1 MKVTVCRDLSDRAL
15 SYDVEPGT
23 LSDIF
28 TSLGLGNAV
37 ALVNGK
43 IAAPETVVS
52 DEDVVFIR
60 QVPKGIDPVSVLL
73 IVAGVVL
80 LTGVVYGGYQLYQM
94 RKQMEEYKE
103 GLSSFG
109 DSVTNLP
116 NVKGAN
122 NVRALDRS
130 IPYII
135 GKARVAPYVL
145 SEGVISITGASGHM
159 IRQVPYIL
167 GYSNLVLRKCFSNG
181 RDVYTFT
188 GNTPQ
193 QGRFLVPD
201 ITQGSLW
208 VAQTGVQ
215 YTTPHSYMRN
225 TYVTIDAGDKLLKAD
240 DPNYTALTYTL
251 PENTAEAKVFLMFN
265 GLRKYSSDG
274 KNMAHSIT
282 LRLTY
287 SINGGTTWNPLTSI
301 GGETGDYVVSYN
313 RSTQF
318 RKLQSL
324 ILPFAT
330 TKHLTEPIQ
339 IRIECR
345 SNTTSGA
352 LEDVFVQSILALT
365 YDPQA
370 SIERNDYVFLPVVD
384 EDVAKKCCIVG
395 LNAGAR
401 NSIDEDAFRNL
412 AFIVEGMARTWN
424 GTTWGNRA
432 TTRNPASWLLEVLT
446 SDVHPQ
452 SKIGLSEIDLDSF
465 GELYEYCEE
474 EGIEVNMVILDGEP
488 KEKIIQKICDVCY
501 STLYKNLDGKI
512 AVATDKH
519 KENAIAIINTQNC
532 FSFTNKKDL
541 TPQVDGLRITF
552 INEDT
557 DYEQDAYEVMR
568 PGTTK
573 DANSKIRAL
582 TVDGITKYEQIVKYA
597 WRLMAIESARPK
609 VTTVE
614 IGNEGVY
621 YTPLSKVLVQ
631 HPSLKNG
638 LGSAEIKAVLMIGTN
653 IIGLDLYEP
662 VAYDSTEASGFG
674 AVIQCVTDSYSS
686 ILAKAYTAV
695 SDGLVSTITFTVPID
710 TTTAS
715 VIPHAG
721 DIFSYGLLDAGE
733 FNTITNEMMITNM
746 SQTERGYRLDLVD
759 YNEAIYEYG
768 EIPVYTPNITPTRIT
783 KYVPAAPP
791 PATLDDVA
799 KAIQIVTTNGDPE
812 WIPDTVSVV
821 QAVASQNEIAIS
833 WEWAGS
839 GIANNIKRFIV
850 ELTKNGT
857 DWAVIAE
864 PNSNTAAYSFDR
876 VVDGY
881 PESGDLSAWRVRVK
895 AENVY
900 GVTSIDWRTSAINTT
915 YYKTWIM
922 SVPAIHAKASGR
934 SVDLQLYKENDF
946 YGDYE
951 FRVQISKDAGENWNE
966 LGDSSHAWIDE
977 SSYKGPGEYTELIFE
992 AYRQVLPLTGQASD
1006 EPEDTEYWYRVA
1018 LYHKQTTQITSYTS
1032 PFIVVC
1038 KPSSAKDLVSGAVKN
1053 AQLATGAVTH
1063 DKIAA
1068 RTIQT
1073 ENLFVT
1079 ARSKINTLSNA
1090 DDGISGWTAGTRFAD
1105 GSRFGLELVAQNHDV
1120 YSDEFTV
1127 EPNEIVEVSFGLQ
1140 VVDPAGST
1148 GSNGIFFGCTR
1159 EQTFTSYV
1167 WDTTTKKWEE
1177 STSSTNAYFIHD
1189 YQGSSIQFVK
1199 TFVLG
1204 SNVNIKD
1211 VPAPAV
1217 STAHAVYCLQLSVGD
1232 VKCLLR
1238 SGHNPVNNGY
1248 TWRLYQPLAVT
1259 IGQSKIVAEQ
1269 IEVKTLSAINS
1280 HLGEIKGDTE
1290 DYKLVMGSGGTAE
1303 EGTFL
1308 LGATTDESYLRRWK
1322 EGGIWKMAIKLA
1334 TFFVDAVS
1342 SKVLGRFQ
1350 VRNAADTAT
1359 ALDVDPSNPVAV
1371 AVAGGMSVTGGASV
1385 TGGMGVGGGLT
1396 IDGGTAWH
1404 SGNDG
1409 SGSGLDADYLDG
1421 LDSSVFPRQY
1431 TFAGE
1436 ESSVDLNTIT
1446 DIGFYSTTDNAYT
1459 TTTFLNTP
1467 VGVGAGGFTLLVT
1480 RIGSSYALQL
1490 FQQYGPDRPPL
1501 YKRESYYSGGV
1512 VWGPWIKMWSDAN
1525 DGSGSGLDADLLDG
1539 QHGSYYAPIH
1549 NPSFSGIPRV
1559 GTADGNF
1566 PLAQIYTGNDVIFKY
1581 LPIGS
1586 YICVYDDSQT
1596 NRPRN
1601 ASYPVYLRVATNR
1614 DYTFD
1619 SGDAGGVVTGTWRCC
1634 GVSGSGSNSYTY
1646 LMRRVA

>member
-1 MKVTVCRDLSDRAL
+1 
-15 SYDVEPGT
+15 
-23 LSDIF
+23 
-28 TSLGLGNAV
+28 
-37 ALVNGK
+37 
-43 IAAPETVVS
+43 
-52 DEDVVFIR
+52 
-60 QVPKGIDPVSVLL
+60 
-73 IVAGVVL
+73 
-80 LTGVVYGGYQLYQM
+80 
-94 RKQMEEYKE
+94 MEEYKE

-135 GKARVAPYVL
+135 GKARIAPYVL

-193 QGRFLVPD
+193 QGLFLVPD

-215 YTTPHSYMRN
+215 YTTYPSYMRN
-225 TYVTIDAGDKLLKAD
+225 TYVTIDAGDQLLKAD

-251 PENTAEAKVFLMFN
+251 PENTAEAWVFLMFN
-265 GLRKYSSDG
+265 GLRKYSSKG
-274 KNMAHSIT
+274 KGVAHTIT

-324 ILPFAT
+324 TLPFAT
-330 TKHLTEPIQ
+330 TSVLTEPIQ

-345 SNTTSGA
+345 SNATSGA

-395 LNAGAR
+395 LTAGAR
-401 NSIDEDAFRNL
+401 YSEDEDAFRNL

-432 TTRNPASWLLEVLT
+432 PTRNPASWLFEILT

-474 EGIEVNMVILDGEP
+474 EGIEVNMVILEGEP
-488 KEKIIQKICDVCY
+488 KEKIIQKICDICY

-638 LGSAEIKAVLMIGTN
+638 LGSAEIKNVVMSGTD

-662 VAYDSTEASGFG
+662 IVYDSEDANGFG
-674 AVIQCVTDSYSS
+674 VVIQCVSDTYCTP
-686 ILAKAYTAV
+686 LAKAYNAGE
-695 SDGLVSTITFTVPID
+695 DGLVYSIVFVTPID
-710 TTTAS
+710 TLSSS
-715 VIPHAG
+715 VVPRSG
-721 DIFSYGLLDAGE
+721 DILSYGYLDDGE
-733 FNTITNEMMITNM
+733 FNTITNEMLITNM
-746 SQTERGYRLDLVD
+746 AQTERGYRLDLVD

-783 KYVPAAPP
+783 KYVPAAPQ

-799 KAIQIVTTNGDPE
+799 NAIQIVTTNGDPE
-812 WIPDTVSVV
+812 WIPDTVSAV

-833 WEWAGS
+833 WEWSGS

-850 ELTKNGT
+850 ELTKNGGT

-876 VVDGY
+876 DDDGY
-881 PESGDLSAWRVRVK
+881 PEADDFSTWRVRVK

-900 GVTSIDWRTSAINTT
+900 GIVGEYGPDDAGQAVDSSLYIGWTPATPAINTR
-915 YYKTWIM
+915 
-922 SVPAIHAKASGR
+922 VSGR
-934 SVDLQLYKENDF
+934 GVSVGWSFATKWYGQGDVDLQIAKGYT
-946 YGDYE
+946 
-951 FRVQISKDAGENWNE
+951 VDAEGE
-966 LGDSSHAWIDE
+966 I
-977 SSYKGPGEYTELIFE
+977 ELITE
-992 AYRQVLPLTGQASD
+992 TDTLVAYAPATGVDPVASYENYREGAVDGFLTRAGNAFFIALPLYGQNEDPISSRDTPYYIRVRSVSNQPTTAAPSGRETSD
-1006 EPEDTEYWYRVA
+1006 W
-1018 LYHKQTTQITSYTS
+1018 TTWTLVYAHA
-1032 PFIVVC
+1032 
-1038 KPSSAKDLVSGAVKN
+1038 SSAQDVIRAWKLNDLGEKVKIDGALGADQIYVN
-1053 AQLATGAVTH
+1053 FLAALSSNLGVITDGAL
-1063 DKIAA
+1063 
-1068 RTIQT
+1068 QGN
-1073 ENLFVT
+1073 ENNMW
-1079 ARSKINTLSNA
+1079 ALSRIYE
-1090 DDGISGWTAGTRFAD
+1090 DDGITVKYYEGTLR
-1105 GSRFGLELVAQNHDV
+1105 
-1120 YSDEFTV
+1120 
-1127 EPNEIVEVSFGLQ
+1127 
-1140 VVDPAGST
+1140 
-1148 GSNGIFFGCTR
+1148 
-1159 EQTFTSYV
+1159 
-1167 WDTTTKKWEE
+1167 
-1177 STSSTNAYFIHD
+1177 
-1189 YQGSSIQFVK
+1189 
-1199 TFVLG
+1199 
-1204 SNVNIKD
+1204 
-1211 VPAPAV
+1211 
-1217 STAHAVYCLQLSVGD
+1217 VGD
-1232 VKCLLR
+1232 
-1238 SGHNPVNNGY
+1238 SN
-1248 TWRLYQPLAVT
+1248 Q
-1259 IGQSKIVAEQ
+1259 
-1269 IEVKTLSAINS
+1269 
-1280 HLGEIKGDTE
+1280 
-1290 DYKLVMGSGGTAE
+1290 
-1303 EGTFL
+1303 
-1308 LGATTDESYLRRWK
+1308 YLRC
-1322 EGGIWKMAIKLA
+1322 
-1334 TFFVDAVS
+1334 
-1342 SKVLGRFQ
+1342 
-1350 VRNAADTAT
+1350 
-1359 ALDVDPSNPVAV
+1359 
-1371 AVAGGMSVTGGASV
+1371 
-1385 TGGMGVGGGLT
+1385 
-1396 IDGGTAWH
+1396 
-1404 SGNDG
+1404 
-1409 SGSGLDADYLDG
+1409 
-1421 LDSSVFPRQY
+1421 
-1431 TFAGE
+1431 
-1436 ESSVDLNTIT
+1436 
-1446 DIGFYSTTDNAYT
+1446 
-1459 TTTFLNTP
+1459 TP
-1467 VGVGAGGFTLLVT
+1467 VV
-1480 RIGSSYALQL
+1480 
-1490 FQQYGPDRPPL
+1490 
-1501 YKRESYYSGGV
+1501 SGGV
-1512 VWGPWIKMWSDAN
+1512 VTSYSLEFKVGSFLVTAVGSVINGEFEVRNPAGTVARLKVDSTTGATIVSGGGEVSLSAGTGRLLIGNPAAAHMAIDENEIMAKVNGTTVGPLYLNAEGGLVECGGDLAAK
-1525 DGSGSGLDADLLDG
+1525 GSLDIAGVL
-1539 QHGSYYAPIH
+1539 SSA
-1549 NPSFSGIPRV
+1549 R
-1559 GTADGNF
+1559 
-1566 PLAQIYTGNDVIFKY
+1566 AQIANTFIDTGVICTTQGGFLITTDIPVANVMTFLEFTMHAYIGGYPVMGVVQCYPYTPNSAILTPKYTAIGDAPPYCKIFFTNNKLCFW
-1581 LPIGS
+1581 LPKTANYQTLHPVLHTHIGS
-1586 YICVYDDSQT
+1586 YRILSTTAVALPSSRTWEVTANVLLYAKVNTATSATATDLPVGSYIIADGATPHNT
-1596 NRPRN
+1596 NTAVTVRLNGGR
-1601 ASYPVYLRVATNR
+1601 
-1614 DYTFD
+1614 YTI
-1619 SGDAGGVVTGTWRCC
+1619 STEPSWRLSGTWRTC
-1634 GVSGSGSNSYTY
+1634 GYAQVPINSDRVNYH
-1646 LMRRVA
+1646 LVRRVA